1 MGLLDCAPDC
11 CPVVGSEWPSLSSL
25 GFTCP
30 RLPINHGII
39 SLERASVL
47 SAGITIS
54 KHRNRLKADIVEALQ
69 CLKCLIKRD
78 LLFRD
83 TDDPSVAAEIMGE
96 RQPDV
101 PEDGSGWDALVEDL
115 EDDECYEVDD
125 SDEIRLLS
133 LDNKT

>member
-1 MGLLDCAPDC
+1 
-11 CPVVGSEWPSLSSL
+11 
-25 GFTCP
+25 
-30 RLPINHGII
+30 
-39 SLERASVL
+39 
-47 SAGITIS
+47 
-54 KHRNRLKADIVEALQ
+54 
-69 CLKCLIKRD
+69 
-78 LLFRD
+78 
-83 TDDPSVAAEIMGE
+83 MGE